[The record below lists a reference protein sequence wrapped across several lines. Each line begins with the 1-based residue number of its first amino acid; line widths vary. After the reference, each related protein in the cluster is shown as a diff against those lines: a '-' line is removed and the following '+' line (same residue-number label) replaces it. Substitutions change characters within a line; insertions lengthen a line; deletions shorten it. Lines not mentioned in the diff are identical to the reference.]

1 MKGKRKLTIVIITGV
16 LAVVGGWAFAAQD
29 KYTLK
34 VPNGLAFS
42 EFKGYEDWQ
51 AVGPSQTD
59 AQNVMRLILANPVMI
74 GAYKEGVPSNGK
86 PFPEGSKI
94 AKIEWRPKK
103 LTDPPFSASVPDTV
117 PGDLTEVE
125 FIEKDSK
132 RFPDTHGWGY
142 AMFDYDAA
150 SGTFTLATSASKPPH
165 GVKGLHFHGIRQKVN
180 PNSVLSK
187 SGSGELGAGNGPSG
201 ECLSNTPVPR
211 PLYG

>member
-1 MKGKRKLTIVIITGV
+1 MGVCAMKCKTMAMIAAITGV
-16 LAVVGGWAFAAQD
+16 LAMGGWAIAAQD
-29 KYTLK
+29 KYTVK

-59 AQNVMRLILANPVMI
+59 AQNVIRLILANPVMI
-74 GAYKEGVPSNGK
+74 EAYKEGAPGNGK

-103 LTDPPFSASVPDTV
+103 LTAPPFSASVPDTV

-150 SGTFTLATSASKPPH
+150 SGTFAAATSASKPPQGH
-165 GVKGLHFHGIRQKVN
+165 DAKCGAACHTLAA
-180 PNSVLSK
+180 SK
-187 SGSGELGAGNGPSG
+187 DYIFTAYAK
-201 ECLSNTPVPR
+201 R
-211 PLYG
+211 